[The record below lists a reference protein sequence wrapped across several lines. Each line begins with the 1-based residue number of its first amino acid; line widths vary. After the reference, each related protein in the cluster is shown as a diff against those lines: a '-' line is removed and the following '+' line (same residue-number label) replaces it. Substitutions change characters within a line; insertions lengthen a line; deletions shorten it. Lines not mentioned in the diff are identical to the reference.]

1 MHTLYTEEMTV
12 LDRQVY
18 AVIYHQRVEEDE
30 EIETIAL
37 LLDEADAVIALS
49 ELNHLLGFYDEARG
63 KIPELSEDLAFP
75 DYARGKGLD
84 RLRKESTRSGVFA
97 AELLRQ
103 IWNLEIDKLL
113 EENNHAS

>member
-1 MHTLYTEEMTV
+1 MHTLYTEKTTV

-37 LLDEADAVIALS
+37 FLNGSDAAIALS
-49 ELNHLLGFYDEARG
+49 ELNRLLGFYDEARG
-63 KIPELSEDLAFP
+63 KTPEFSEDPTFP
-75 DYARGKGLD
+75 GYVRGKGLN
-84 RLRKESTRSGVFA
+84 RLRKESTRLGVFSA
-97 AELLRQ
+97 GLLRR
-103 IWNLEIDKLL
+103 IWSLEIDKLL